1 MRAAV
6 IQFPGSNCDRDM
18 AVALN
23 KFCSE
28 KKPAQMVWHKES
40 GLPKNLDL
48 VPYQVVF
55 LLVIIL
61 DVEQLLQDH
70 P

>member
-1 MRAAV
+1 
-6 IQFPGSNCDRDM
+6 M

-28 KKPAQMVWHKES
+28 KNPSQMVWHKES

-48 VPYQVVF
+48 VAIPGGF
-55 LLVIIL
+55 SFG
-61 DVEQLLQDH
+61 D
-70 P
+70 